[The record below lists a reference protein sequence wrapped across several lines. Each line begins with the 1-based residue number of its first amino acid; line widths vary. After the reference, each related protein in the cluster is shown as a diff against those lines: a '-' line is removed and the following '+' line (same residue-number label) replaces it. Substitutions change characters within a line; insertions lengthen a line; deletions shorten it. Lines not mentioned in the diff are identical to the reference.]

1 MWKSPKHGDTIEVL
15 EREPQLNMIV
25 DYIRKLQKG
34 EKGGK
39 GVFSLLGTAGMTGIG
54 KTQLLL
60 NGLKHANEIETVK
73 GAFFTFNGQ
82 GNLKELVQQS
92 RGTEGQDGDAFG
104 QALLGAC
111 KVPRDETK
119 SCVFETCLRIIRK
132 LMNVGDDEHIVLFVD
147 ELGHLDE
154 DLPLGANTRVV
165 PLLKALM
172 RCMDVVEKKI
182 VFVFLPPSGH
192 YAGERGNN
200 REWPPDYLLGA
211 CTADSSIS
219 QFGDRLWRS
228 GQEFISCSYSAL
240 GTPAHF
246 LTGFKQL
253 PRNSHRCSNC
263 TKLLF
268 QRCCM
273 PHV

>member
-1 MWKSPKHGDTIEVL
+1 MWKSPKHEDTIEVL

-92 RGTEGQDGDAFG
+92 RGTEGQYGDAFG

-172 RCMDVVEKKI
+172 RCMDVVEKKSSLC
-182 VFVFLPPSGH
+182 FSHLLDTML
-192 YAGERGNN
+192 ERGATTGSG
-200 REWPPDYLLGA
+200 RPIICLALALPIQAFRSLETGCGEVVRSSSVAPTLRWAPP
-211 CTADSSIS
+211 
-219 QFGDRLWRS
+219 
-228 GQEFISCSYSAL
+228 
-240 GTPAHF
+240 
-246 LTGFKQL
+246 LTF
-253 PRNSHRCSNC
+253 
-263 TKLLF
+263 
-268 QRCCM
+268 
-273 PHV
+273 